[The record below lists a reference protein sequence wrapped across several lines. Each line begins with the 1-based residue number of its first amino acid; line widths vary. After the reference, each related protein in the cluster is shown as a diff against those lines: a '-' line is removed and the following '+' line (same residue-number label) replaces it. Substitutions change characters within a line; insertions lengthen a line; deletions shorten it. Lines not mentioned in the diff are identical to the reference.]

1 MYVRKE
7 RGPLDGLRVEFG
19 AGSKEGQNLHRSRTT
34 MNDVMNLNLTEI
46 LAQLNDTLTS
56 MNLNFSSDRL
66 QLQFAK
72 DNTYPIQISI
82 SLLLIVGTFCLFVF
96 RKTHKR
102 VEKPLKFEIPFPEA
116 SQPNWK
122 GKRLTIPDIC
132 QPDDP
137 EYIYCYCPATSQLL
151 GKFKSHKPEE
161 IDSIIRSAQVAQPKF
176 YNDDKFKHKRRK
188 FLRTLSE
195 FIIRNQKELARVACR
210 DSGKT
215 MIDASMG
222 EIMVTLEKINWILK
236 HGDSI
241 LEPSKRPGPANML
254 MKYKNAQ
261 VWYEPLGVVGAV
273 VSWNYPFHNLMG
285 PIIAGVF
292 SGNGVVIKCSERVRW
307 SSEFF
312 MSIVKGALK
321 ICEIDE
327 DLVQLVCCWGKD
339 ADAVSGNPRLDH
351 LTFIG
356 SRPVAKKVVKKAS
369 DILIPVVVELGGKD
383 AVIVCDDYMKQKG
396 VDSIAST
403 LLRGT
408 FQSSGQNCIGI
419 ERVIVCGDRNNYEL
433 LLTKLKEK
441 IDMFHLGSD
450 IDQGE
455 EIDMGAMIMG
465 GAKFDELEG
474 WVSNIEEQGKG
485 RVLCGGKRYVHP
497 NYPQG
502 HYFQPTLIADL
513 DPNSAIAQNEVFGPI
528 LSVFHAA
535 DDEQG
540 LEIANNS
547 EFGLG
552 GAIFTTNRK
561 KGFEMTRRFRTGNV
575 AINDFATFYVCQLPF
590 GGIKG
595 SGYGKFGGEEGLRG
609 LCNEKSVCFDKSQF
623 MSTSIPG
630 VIDYP
635 IKSGKKA
642 WTFVSSMNKAAYDY
656 SLFERVKGIYNLA
669 KNAN

>member
-1 MYVRKE
+1 MSDMM
-7 RGPLDGLRVEFG
+7 GFDM
-19 AGSKEGQNLHRSRTT
+19 A
-34 MNDVMNLNLTEI
+34 EI
-46 LAQLNDTLTS
+46 LSQLNETINS
-56 MNLNFSSDRL
+56 MNFNFPINSLPL
-66 QLQFAK
+66 QLQFIETK
-72 DNTYPIQISI
+72 TTPIQISI
-82 SLLLIVGTFCLFVF
+82 SLLLILITIFIFIF

-102 VEKPLKFEIPFPEA
+102 VEKPIKFEIPFPEA

-122 GKRLTIPDIC
+122 GKRLTIPDIY
-132 QPDDP
+132 QPEDP
-137 EYIYCYCPATSQLL
+137 DYIYCYCPATSQLL
-151 GKFKSHKPEE
+151 GKFKSHSPED
-161 IDSIIRSAQVAQPKF
+161 IDLIIKKSQIAQPIF
-176 YNDDKFKHKRRK
+176 YNDSKFKYKRRK
-188 FLRTLSE
+188 FLRTLSD
-195 FIIRNQKELARVACR
+195 FIIKNQKELARVACR

-215 MIDASMG
+215 MVDASMG

-241 LEPSKRPGPANML
+241 LKSSKRPGPASML
-254 MKYKNAQ
+254 MKYKNAE
-261 VWYEPLGVVGAV
+261 VWYEPLGVVCAV

-292 SGNGVVIKCSERVRW
+292 SGNGVIIKCSERVRW

-312 MSIVKGALK
+312 ISVIKGALK

-339 ADAVSGNPRLDH
+339 ADAISCNPRINH

-369 DILIPVVVELGGKD
+369 EILIPVVVELGGKD
-383 AVIVCDDYMKQKG
+383 AVIICDDYMKQKG
-396 VDSIAST
+396 IDGIASI

-419 ERVIVCGDRNNYEL
+419 ERVIVCGDLKNYEL
-433 LLTKLKEK
+433 LIDKLKTK
-441 IDMFHLGSD
+441 IESFHLGSD

-455 EIDMGAMIMG
+455 EIDMGAMIVG
-465 GAKFDELEG
+465 GAKFDELEE
-474 WVSNIEEQGKG
+474 WIKEVEIENQGK
-485 RVLCGGKRYVHP
+485 VLCGGKRYIHP

-502 HYFQPTLIADL
+502 HYFQPTLITDL
-513 DPNSAIAQNEVFGPI
+513 DPNSKIAQNEIFGPI
-528 LSVFHAA
+528 LSIMYASN
-535 DDEQG
+535 DEEG
-540 LEIANNS
+540 IEIANNS

-552 GAIFTTNRK
+552 GSIFTTNKENGFKLAK
-561 KGFEMTRRFRTGNV
+561 KFKTGNV

-609 LCNEKSVCFDKSQF
+609 LCNEKSICYDKNKF
-623 MSTSIPG
+623 ISTSIPG

-635 IKSGKKA
+635 IKDGKKA
-642 WTFVSSMNKAAYDY
+642 WTFVSSMNQAAYDY
-656 SLFERVKGIYNLA
+656 SLFNRIKGIYKLA

>member
-1 MYVRKE
+1 
-7 RGPLDGLRVEFG
+7 
-19 AGSKEGQNLHRSRTT
+19 
-34 MNDVMNLNLTEI
+34 MNVSLVEI
-46 LAQLNDTLTS
+46 LEQLNGTLS
-56 MNLNFSSDRL
+56 SVKLNFSTTPL
-66 QLQFAK
+66 QLEFNK
-72 DNTYPIQISI
+72 DSTYPIQISI
-82 SLLLIVGTFCLFVF
+82 SLAVILCTIFLYIF
-96 RKTHKR
+96 RKTNKR

-122 GKRLTIPDIC
+122 GKRLAIPDIY

-151 GKFKSHKPEE
+151 GKFKSHKPDE
-161 IDSIIRSAQVAQPKF
+161 IDSIIRLSQLAQPKF
-176 YNDDKFKHKRRK
+176 YNDPKFKYKRRK

-215 MIDASMG
+215 MVDASMG

-236 HGDSI
+236 HGDSV
-241 LEPSKRPGPANML
+241 LEPSKRPGPSNML
-254 MKYKNAQ
+254 MKYKNAE

-312 MSIVKGALK
+312 MSVVKGALK

-339 ADAVSGNPRLDH
+339 SDAVSGNPRLNH

-369 DILIPVVVELGGKD
+369 ENLIPVVVELGGKD
-383 AVIVCDDYMKQKG
+383 AIVICDDYMKAKG
-396 VDSIAST
+396 VDSIASV

-408 FQSSGQNCIGI
+408 FQSAGQNCIGI
-419 ERVIVCGDRNNYEL
+419 ERVIVCGSRDNYEL
-433 LLTKLKEK
+433 LLKRLKEK
-441 IDMFHLGSD
+441 IDLFKLGSD

-465 GAKFDELEG
+465 GAKFDEMEN
-474 WVSNIEEQGKG
+474 WINEVESENKGKL
-485 RVLCGGKRYVHP
+485 LCGGKRFIHP

-502 HYFQPTLIADL
+502 HYFQPTLISDL
-513 DPNSAIAQNEVFGPI
+513 DINSKIAQNEVFGPI
-528 LSVFHAA
+528 LSVFYAEN
-535 DDEQG
+535 DEAG
-540 LEIANNS
+540 IELANNS

-552 GAIFTTNRK
+552 GAIFTTNK
-561 KGFEMTRRFRTGNV
+561 DKGFELTKKFKTGNV

-623 MSTSIPG
+623 ISTSIPN

-635 IKSGKKA
+635 LKDGKKA

-656 SLFERVKGIYNLA
+656 SLFERIKGIYRLA